1 MEMIVQAEKVQG
13 RIVSNECEL
22 AEGADGNGEDRKMQ
36 VVGLRVVVR
45 KTTVIATCGR
55 GNRWGATGPDGRG
68 GGKRSVGLRES
79 EEGIGGVLT
88 GRGGAEAENVHRRR
102 KEGVRWPVILR
113 EEGIKGVSFDN
124 EVGGLASEAGEGRK
138 RRGAHEVTN
147 DASHCDDDLV
157 LIVEEKVE
165 ELLLRK

>member
-1 MEMIVQAEKVQG
+1 MYPRASCITKT
-13 RIVSNECEL
+13 ISNL
-22 AEGADGNGEDRKMQ
+22 SNGDDSASWK
-36 VVGLRVVVR
+36 
-45 KTTVIATCGR
+45 
-55 GNRWGATGPDGRG
+55 ATGPDGRG

-124 EVGGLASEAGEGRK
+124 EVGGLASEVGEGRK
-138 RRGAHEVTN
+138 RRGRT
-147 DASHCDDDLV
+147 
-157 LIVEEKVE
+157 
-165 ELLLRK
+165 R